1 MIANATNGKVRQIAG
16 QKTNTADVVN
26 AAIEYANAAEN
37 LDTEGAVKALQ
48 ALGHTSPAE
57 HIVETYAFQMAILTH
72 LEQATGAGCTRQI
85 GKWKMNSARDILSE
99 FDYYLSRRVAGQR
112 AAWGKR

>member
-16 QKTNTADVVN
+16 QKVNTADVVN
-26 AAIEYANAAEN
+26 AAIEYANVAEN

-57 HIVETYAFQMAILTH
+57 HIVETYAFQMAILAH
-72 LEQATGAGCTRQI
+72 LEQATRAACTRQI
-85 GKWKMNSARDILSE
+85 GKWKMDSAQAILSG
-99 FDYYLSRRVAGQR
+99 FDHYLNRRIQGQR
-112 AAWGKR
+112 SRWNK

>member
-1 MIANATNGKVRQIAG
+1 MNANATNGKARQIAG
-16 QKTNTADVVN
+16 QKVNTADVVN
-26 AAIEYANAAEN
+26 AAIEYANVTEN
-37 LDTEGAVKALQ
+37 LDIEGAGKALQ

-72 LEQATGAGCTRQI
+72 LEQATGADCTRQI

-99 FDYYLSRRVAGQR
+99 FDSYLNRRIQGQR
-112 AAWGKR
+112 SRWNK